1 MAVIQQM
8 AKTAYRWQNCKQMA
22 AIAYTW
28 QKLCKHGIA
37 YEWPNCSEM
46 AAAVAYRLMA
56 KRSSGGMIAVDYERQ
71 TLRTHIAKGAYTWHQ
86 LLTNGNRC
94 L

>member
-8 AKTAYRWQNCKQMA
+8 AKIAYRWQNCLHMA

-28 QKLCKHGIA
+28 QRLCTHGIA

-56 KRSSGGMIAVDYERQ
+56 KRSWWGGSS
-71 TLRTHIAKGAYTWHQ
+71 
-86 LLTNGNRC
+86 
-94 L
+94 